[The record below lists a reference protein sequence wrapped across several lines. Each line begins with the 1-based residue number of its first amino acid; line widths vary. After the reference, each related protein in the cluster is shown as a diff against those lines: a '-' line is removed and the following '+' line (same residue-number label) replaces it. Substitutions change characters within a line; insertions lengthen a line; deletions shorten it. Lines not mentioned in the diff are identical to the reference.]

1 MGLDTT
7 TGMPQKTN
15 TCPVIGKGGA
25 FETWPEPVLELVL
38 GNFRLLAPDSKETGA
53 CIF

>member
-1 MGLDTT
+1 
-7 TGMPQKTN
+7 MPQKTN